1 MSYSYKKLKTRQAN
15 KLLKDCL
22 NAITR
27 GNSIIVSG
35 LGKNVPICEKIVGTL
50 TSIGIRSHFM
60 HTNSAVH
67 GDLGMVSE
75 DDVVILLSKSG
86 ETFETLELARLLG
99 DKKSQN
105 WLITCQSGSRAEVI
119 IKQVVVL
126 PITHE
131 GDPWNLIPNNSSLVF
146 LMFLQS
152 LAMSLADL
160 LPAQI
165 EVFKQNH
172 PGGSIGKKLDQ
183 YNN

>member
-1 MSYSYKKLKTRQAN
+1 
-15 KLLKDCL
+15 
-22 NAITR
+22 
-27 GNSIIVSG
+27 
-35 LGKNVPICEKIVGTL
+35 
-50 TSIGIRSHFM
+50 M